1 MIDTVTQTEFVDT
14 FVKIGR
20 EDNFSYWGRIALFE
34 YFEQLE
40 EDLGEQIE
48 FDPIAICC
56 EYSEYESLDEL
67 NEVYGK
73 EFEDLD
79 EVSDY
84 TSVIPVRK
92 LNSKTWVYEDGGF
105 IVRDW

>member
-56 EYSEYESLDEL
+56 EYTEYESLDEL

>member
-48 FDPIAICC
+48 FDPIGICC
-56 EYSEYESLDEL
+56 EYTEYESLDKL

>member
-1 MIDTVTQTEFVDT
+1 MIDTVTQTEFVDA

-20 EDNFSYWGRIALFE
+20 EDNFSDWGRVALFE
-34 YFEQLE
+34 YFEEYE
-40 EDLGEQIE
+40 EDMGEQLQ

-56 EYSEYESLDEL
+56 EYTEYESLDEL
-67 NEVYGK
+67 NDIYGK
-73 EFEDLD
+73 KFEDLD

-84 TSVIPVRK
+84 TPVIPVRK
-92 LNSKTWVYEDGGF
+92 LNTKTWKYEDGGF

>member
-1 MIDTVTQTEFVDT
+1 MINTVTQKEFVDA

-34 YFEQLE
+34 YLEELE

-56 EYSEYESLDEL
+56 EFTEYESLEEL
-67 NEVYGK
+67 NKEYDK
-73 EFEDLD
+73 EFKDLD
-79 EVSDY
+79 EVSHY
-84 TSVIPVRK
+84 SQVIPVRK
-92 LNSKTWVYEDGGF
+92 LINFKYEDGGF

>member
-48 FDPIAICC
+48 FDPIGICC
-56 EYSEYESLDEL
+56 EYTEYESLDEL
-67 NEVYGK
+67 NKVYGK

>member
-40 EDLGEQIE
+40 EDMGEQIE

>member
-1 MIDTVTQTEFVDT
+1 MIDTVTQTEFVDR
-14 FVKIGR
+14 FVKIDR
-20 EDNFSYWGRIALFE
+20 ENNFSYWGRIALFE

-56 EYSEYESLDEL
+56 EYTEYESLDEL
-67 NEVYGK
+67 NQVYGRV
-73 EFEDLD
+73 FEDLD
-79 EVSDY
+79 EVSEY
-84 TSVIPVRK
+84 TSVIPIRK

>member
-1 MIDTVTQTEFVDT
+1 MIDTVTQTEFVDR
-14 FVKIGR
+14 FVKIDR
-20 EDNFSYWGRIALFE
+20 ENNFSYWGRIALFE

-56 EYSEYESLDEL
+56 EYTEYKSLDEL

-92 LNSKTWVYEDGGF
+92 LNSKTWEYEDGGF

>member
-1 MIDTVTQTEFVDT
+1 MIDTVTQTEFVDR
-14 FVKIGR
+14 FVKIDR
-20 EDNFSYWGRIALFE
+20 ENNFSYWGRIALFE
-34 YFEQLE
+34 YFEQYE
-40 EDLGEQIE
+40 EDTGEQIE

-56 EYSEYESLDEL
+56 EYTEYESLDEL
-67 NEVYGK
+67 NEAYGK
-73 EFEDLD
+73 KFEDLD

-84 TSVIPVRK
+84 TSVIQVRK

>member
-1 MIDTVTQTEFVDT
+1 MIDTVTQTEFVDR
-14 FVKIGR
+14 FVKIDR

-56 EYSEYESLDEL
+56 EYTEYESLDEL

-92 LNSKTWVYEDGGF
+92 LNSKTWEYEDGVF
-105 IVRDW
+105 IVRDR

>member
-1 MIDTVTQTEFVDT
+1 MIDTVTQTEFVDR
-14 FVKIGR
+14 FVKIDR
-20 EDNFSYWGRIALFE
+20 ENNFSYWGRIALFE

-40 EDLGEQIE
+40 EDIGEAIE

-56 EYSEYESLDEL
+56 EYTEYESLDEL
-67 NEVYGK
+67 NEAYGK

-84 TSVIPVRK
+84 TSVIQVRK

>member
-1 MIDTVTQTEFVDT
+1 MSDIGNNCVCCNKDTSFGSGRFV
-14 FVKIGR
+14 
-20 EDNFSYWGRIALFE
+20 NRIPA
-34 YFEQLE
+34 
-40 EDLGEQIE
+40 D
-48 FDPIAICC
+48 A
-56 EYSEYESLDEL
+56 EYESLDEL

-92 LNSKTWVYEDGGF
+92 LNSKTWEYEDGGF

>member
-1 MIDTVTQTEFVDT
+1 MIDTVTQTEFVDR
-14 FVKIGR
+14 FVKIDR
-20 EDNFSYWGRIALFE
+20 ENNFSYWGRIALFE

-56 EYSEYESLDEL
+56 EYTEYESLDEL

>member
-1 MIDTVTQTEFVDT
+1 MIETVTQTEFVDR

-34 YFEQLE
+34 FFEEYE
-40 EDLGEQIE
+40 EEHGHVLR

-56 EYSEYESLDEL
+56 EFTEYESLEEL
-67 NEVYGK
+67 NKEYNK
-73 EFEDLD
+73 EFKDLD
-79 EVSDY
+79 EVSHY
-84 TSVIPVRK
+84 TQVIPVRK
-92 LNSKTWVYEDGGF
+92 VNNKTWEYEDGGF

>member
-1 MIDTVTQTEFVDT
+1 MIDTVTQTEFVDA

-20 EDNFSYWGRIALFE
+20 ENNFSYWGRIALFE

-48 FDPIAICC
+48 FDPIGICC
-56 EYSEYESLDEL
+56 EYTEYESLDKL

-92 LNSKTWVYEDGGF
+92 LNSKTWEYEDGAF

>member
-1 MIDTVTQTEFVDT
+1 MIETVTQTEFVDT

-56 EYSEYESLDEL
+56 EYTEYESLDEL

>member
-1 MIDTVTQTEFVDT
+1 MIDTVTQTEFVDR
-14 FVKIGR
+14 FVKIDR
-20 EDNFSYWGRIALFE
+20 ENNFSYWGRIALFE
-34 YFEQLE
+34 YFEQYE
-40 EDLGEQIE
+40 EDTGEQIE

-56 EYSEYESLDEL
+56 EYTEYESLDEL
-67 NEVYGK
+67 NEAYGK

-84 TSVIPVRK
+84 TSVIQVRK

>member
-1 MIDTVTQTEFVDT
+1 MIDTVTQTEFVDR
-14 FVKIGR
+14 FVKIDR

-56 EYSEYESLDEL
+56 EYTEYESLDEL

-84 TSVIPVRK
+84 TQVIPIRK
-92 LNSKTWVYEDGGF
+92 VNNITWEYEDGGF